1 MILSGSKRSL
11 QLINRSRVIIFNTN
25 LTQNIEDWNCLCSQL
40 NNAKQLFNKQSSASQ
55 LQQLRT
61 RYHSKGILFEKWIRQ
76 GQYFTLN
83 PSIDKFINCI
93 MKKGKKELAFK
104 IFRETCNMLQKIYP
118 DNAPGEIIKAAI
130 DNVKPIVEVRRTKL
144 AGRTRHIPLAIPARR
159 QHNMAIRWILKA
171 ARDRKLNVINSFSEC
186 LTVEIIDAYLDKG
199 AVKKRR
205 AELHRLAEGGRSMI
219 RKRWWK
225 KTIEFPT
232 PV

>member
-1 MILSGSKRSL
+1 MLQGGCKRSL
-11 QLINRSRVIIFNTN
+11 HVIGRSGNNVINTAVC
-25 LTQNIEDWNCLCSQL
+25 QNFEYWNYPFQQQQNDLYLQ
-40 NNAKQLFNKQSSASQ
+40 NSALQ
-55 LQQLRT
+55 LQQYRT

-76 GQYFTLN
+76 GQYFTLD
-83 PSIDKFINCI
+83 PFIDKFINCI
-93 MKKGKKELAFK
+93 MKKGKKDLAFK

-118 DNAPGEIIKAAI
+118 DNSPGEIIKSAI
-130 DNVKPIVEVRRTKL
+130 DKVKPIVEVRKTRL
-144 AGRTRHIPLAIPARR
+144 AGRTRHIPMAIAARR

-186 LTVEIIDAYLDKG
+186 LTVEIIDAHLDKG